1 MTSWGDCL
9 QNDLKAIGAVRRIG
23 IGRKWVAFEVVVKD
37 GLYWLLQGTW
47 ACDTEGSR
55 RERKHSITPDNA

>member
-23 IGRKWVAFEVVVKD
+23 IGRKRVAFEVVVKD
-37 GLYWLLQGTW
+37 GLYWMTVARNVGM
-47 ACDTEGSR
+47 
-55 RERKHSITPDNA
+55 